1 MVFKKRSETGEI
13 DSRINVAGRPK
24 VERKVSRREKKDKEL
39 EGLMRKLRPHLAASI
54 GVISDVMKGEK
65 TSDTNKLKAAA
76 LVIAEYRKLTL
87 DVWGNDEDSEGSGEV
102 IEEQEDQD
110 MAPVFSLKIVGDDS

>member
-87 DVWGNDEDSEGSGEV
+87 DVWGTEEDADGSGD
-102 IEEQEDQD
+102 ITEEQEDQD
-110 MAPVFSLKIVGDDS
+110 MAPVFSLKIVGDD

>member
-13 DSRINVAGRPK
+13 DNRINVAGRPK

-87 DVWGNDEDSEGSGEV
+87 DVWGSEEEVETEDTETEEEV
-102 IEEQEDQD
+102 DT
-110 MAPVFSLKIVGDDS
+110 APVFSLKVVGEQ